1 MMQKFAR
8 TFVLVALCFAV
19 FRVSSSSAVES
30 GDAQGGTQVHYKLGA
45 QDKVSIKVY
54 EWRPSRDEIYEWTAF
69 KAEYIVSGSGY
80 LSLPLL
86 GDVSA
91 NGMTTTELSHELG
104 LRLKD
109 RMGLVASP
117 DVTVEVVQFRPF
129 YIVGAVEKPGEYPY
143 RPGLNVLEA
152 FAIAGGKPRGSPGR
166 LEREAI
172 ATRGDLN
179 SYSIETQTL
188 MVRMARLQAELTDAT
203 SVTWPAEIETHMKS
217 ATVNRVVAQEQLVF
231 DMRRE
236 SFRTQIRALE
246 QLEAFLEKEAVS
258 LEKQLEVHGIE
269 VASVKTEYDMVET
282 LYKKGLT
289 AAPRKLALERNKAQ
303 VDGDRLRLNSSLMRA
318 RQEISRTQIANVDLK
333 GKRDTEIST
342 EMQKTQARLD
352 ELKSRMETSS
362 NLLYE
367 TEVLAP
373 QALAAEDGRPLEPVF
388 KILNRGNTNGQVV
401 SQEQVV
407 MPGDTVVVELPR
419 QFPQVRVD
427 AGMPMSDGA
436 PVVAP
441 TASADISAPQRR

>member
-1 MMQKFAR
+1 M
-8 TFVLVALCFAV
+8 
-19 FRVSSSSAVES
+19 
-30 GDAQGGTQVHYKLGA
+30 HYKLGP

-54 EWRPSRDEIYEWTAF
+54 EWRASRDEIFEWTAF
-69 KAEYIVSGSGY
+69 KADYIVSASGY

-91 NGMTTTELSHELG
+91 NGLTTMELSRELG

-152 FAIAGGKPRGSPGR
+152 YAIAGGRPRGTPGR

-179 SYSIETQTL
+179 AYSLETQTL
-188 MVRMARLQAELTDAT
+188 MVRMARLQAELTDETTVA
-203 SVTWPAEIETHMKS
+203 WPAEIETHMQS
-217 ATVNRVVAQEQLVF
+217 AAVSRVVAQEQSGIRHAARSRTA
-231 DMRRE
+231 RR
-236 SFRTQIRALE
+236 SGLSSSWRRSSR
-246 QLEAFLEKEAVS
+246 KRRVS

-269 VASVKTEYDMVET
+269 IASVKTEYDMVEK
-282 LYKKGLT
+282 LFKKGLT
-289 AAPRKLALERNKAQ
+289 AAPRKLALERNLAQ
-303 VDGDRLRLNSSLMRA
+303 VDGDRLRLDSSLMRA
-318 RQEISRTQIANVDLK
+318 RQEISRTKIAIVDLK
-333 GKRDTEIST
+333 GKRDSEIST

-373 QALAAEDGRPLEPVF
+373 QALATADGRPVEPVY
-388 KILNRGNTNGQVV
+388 KIVSRGQASTEGEVV

-407 MPGDTVVVELPR
+407 MPGDTIVVELPR
-419 QFPQVRVD
+419 QYPEMRV
-427 AGMPMSDGA
+427 GA
-436 PVVAP
+436 RLPKFEAAPAVAP
-441 TASADISAPQRR
+441 TASVDVPAPERR

>member
-1 MMQKFAR
+1 M
-8 TFVLVALCFAV
+8 
-19 FRVSSSSAVES
+19 
-30 GDAQGGTQVHYKLGA
+30 HYKLGP

-54 EWRPSRDEIYEWTAF
+54 EWRASRDEIFEWTAF
-69 KAEYIVSGSGY
+69 KADYIVSASGY

-91 NGMTTTELSHELG
+91 NGLTTMELTRELG

-152 FAIAGGKPRGSPGR
+152 YAIAGGRPRGTPGR

-179 SYSIETQTL
+179 AYSFETQTL
-188 MVRMARLQAELTDAT
+188 MVRMARLQAELSDAN
-203 SVTWPAEIETHMKS
+203 SVAWPSEIETHMQS
-217 ATVNRVVAQEQLVF
+217 ATVSRVVAQEQLVF
-231 DMRRE
+231 DTRRE
-236 SFRTQIRALE
+236 SFRTQMRALE

-269 VASVKTEYDMVET
+269 IASVKTEYDMVEK
-282 LYKKGLT
+282 LFKKGLT
-289 AAPRKLALERNKAQ
+289 AAPRKLALERNLAQ
-303 VDGDRLRLNSSLMRA
+303 VDGDRLRLDFSLMRA
-318 RQEISRTQIANVDLK
+318 RQEISRTKIAIVDLK
-333 GKRDTEIST
+333 GKRDSEIST

-352 ELKSRMETSS
+352 ELRSRMETSS

-373 QALAAEDGRPLEPVF
+373 QALATADGRPVEPVY
-388 KILNRGNTNGQVV
+388 KIVSRGQASTEGEVV

-407 MPGDTVVVELPR
+407 MPGDTIVVELPR
-419 QFPQVRVD
+419 QFPEMRV
-427 AGMPMSDGA
+427 GA
-436 PVVAP
+436 QLPKFEAAPAVAP
-441 TASADISAPQRR
+441 TASVDVSAPERR

>member
-1 MMQKFAR
+1 M
-8 TFVLVALCFAV
+8 
-19 FRVSSSSAVES
+19 
-30 GDAQGGTQVHYKLGA
+30 HYKLGP

-54 EWRPSRDEIYEWTAF
+54 EWRPSRDEIFEWTAF
-69 KAEYIVSGSGY
+69 KADYIVSGSGY

-91 NGMTTTELSHELG
+91 NGLTTMELSRELG

-152 FAIAGGKPRGSPGR
+152 YAIAGGRPRGTPGR

-179 SYSIETQTL
+179 AYSLETQTL
-188 MVRMARLQAELTDAT
+188 MVRMARLQAELYRRNHLWRGPPRSRRTC
-203 SVTWPAEIETHMKS
+203 SPPRL
-217 ATVNRVVAQEQLVF
+217 TVWLQQEQLVF

-269 VASVKTEYDMVET
+269 IASVKTEYDMVEK

-289 AAPRKLALERNKAQ
+289 AAPRKLALERNLAQ
-303 VDGDRLRLNSSLMRA
+303 VDGDRLRLDSSLMRA
-318 RQEISRTQIANVDLK
+318 RQEISRTKIAIVDLK
-333 GKRDTEIST
+333 GKRDSEIST

-352 ELKSRMETSS
+352 ELRSRMETSS

-373 QALAAEDGRPLEPVF
+373 QALATADGRPVEPVY
-388 KILNRGNTNGQVV
+388 KIVSRGQASTEGEVV

-407 MPGDTVVVELPR
+407 MPGDTIVVELPR
-419 QFPQVRVD
+419 QFPEMRV
-427 AGMPMSDGA
+427 GA
-436 PVVAP
+436 RLPTFEAAPAVAP
-441 TASADISAPQRR
+441 TASVDVPAPERR